1 MPKEDK
7 SLVARLTIKGEH
19 FEILVDPDLAWELKS
34 GKDVDFESLLV
45 SETVFKDSRKALK
58 ASDESV
64 KKNFGTDDIKAIAT
78 TIIRKGELQL
88 TTEQRREMVENKRKQ
103 IIAFIVKNCIDPKSG
118 LPHPP
123 QRIENALEHVRLNI
137 DPFKTVEEQAQE
149 AIKLLRVDLPLK
161 ISQVVLTIS
170 VSKEYASRV
179 SSAVSKYGSVTRSE
193 WKHDGS
199 WFGEIVLPAGMQQTF
214 VDRVNDMTRGSAEIN
229 IAKKI

>member
-1 MPKEDK
+1 M
-7 SLVARLTIKGEH
+7 VAKLTIKGEH
-19 FEILVDPDLAWELKS
+19 FEILVNPDLAWELRS
-34 GKDVDFESLLV
+34 GKDVDFKSLLI

-78 TIIRKGELQL
+78 AIIRKGELQL

-123 QRIENALEHVRLNI
+123 QRIENAVGNIRLNV
-137 DPFKTVEEQAQE
+137 DPFKTVEEQAQD

-161 ISQVVLTIS
+161 VSQVVVTIA
-170 VSKEYASRV
+170 VSKEYGARV
-179 SSAVSKYGSVTRSE
+179 NSAVSKLGSVTRSE
-193 WKHDGS
+193 WRHDGS
-199 WFGEIVLPAGMQQTF
+199 WFGEIVLPAGMQQSF
-214 VDRVNDMTRGSAEIN
+214 VDRVNDLTRGNAEIN
-229 IAKKI
+229 IVKKI

>member
-7 SLVARLTIKGEH
+7 SLVAKLTIKGEH
-19 FEILVDPDLAWELKS
+19 FELLVNPDLAWELRS
-34 GKDVDFESLLV
+34 GKEVDFKSLLI

-64 KKNFGTDDIKAIAT
+64 KKNFGTDDIKTIAT
-78 TIIRKGELQL
+78 AIIRKGELQL

-123 QRIENALEHVRLNI
+123 QRIENAFGNIRVNI
-137 DPFKTVEEQAQE
+137 DPFKTVEEQAQD

-161 ISQVVLTIS
+161 VSQVVMS
-170 VSKEYASRV
+170 VAVSKEYGARV
-179 SSAVSKYGSVTRSE
+179 NNAVSKLGSVTRSE
-193 WKHDGS
+193 WRHDGS
-199 WFGEIVLPAGMQQTF
+199 WFGEIVLPAGMQQSF
-214 VDRVNDMTRGSAEIN
+214 VDRINELTRGNAEIN
-229 IAKKI
+229 IVKKI

>member
-7 SLVARLTIKGEH
+7 SLVAKLTIKGEH
-19 FEILVDPDLAWELKS
+19 FELLVNPDLAWELRS
-34 GKDVDFESLLV
+34 GKEVDFKSLLI

-64 KKNFGTDDIKAIAT
+64 KKNFGTDDIKTIAT
-78 TIIRKGELQL
+78 AIIRKGELQL

-123 QRIENALEHVRLNI
+123 QRIENAFGNIRVNI
-137 DPFKTVEEQAQE
+137 DPFKTVEEQAQD

-161 ISQVVLTIS
+161 VSQVVMS
-170 VSKEYASRV
+170 VAVSKEYGARV
-179 SSAVSKYGSVTRSE
+179 NNAVSKLGSVTRSE
-193 WKHDGS
+193 WRHDGS
-199 WFGEIVLPAGMQQTF
+199 WFGEIVLPAGTQQSF
-214 VDRVNDMTRGSAEIN
+214 VDRINELTRGNAEIN
-229 IAKKI
+229 IVKKI